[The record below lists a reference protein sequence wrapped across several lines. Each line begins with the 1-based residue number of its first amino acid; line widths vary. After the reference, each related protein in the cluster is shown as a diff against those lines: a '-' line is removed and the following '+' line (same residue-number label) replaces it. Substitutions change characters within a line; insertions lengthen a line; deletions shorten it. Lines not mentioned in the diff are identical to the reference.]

1 MKFICTLTSTQMVL
15 AFILCLLLLGN
26 SYYSVEAAGRINAV
40 EVATTDIR
48 ADYTCTS
55 VIDGR
60 CRTDLDCINHCK
72 PKGYSGGY
80 CEPGMGIMG
89 ERKPFICC
97 CLY

>member
-1 MKFICTLTSTQMVL
+1 MKFIFTLTSTQMVL
-15 AFILCLLLLGN
+15 SLILCLLLLGD
-26 SYYSVEAAGRINAV
+26 SSYSVEAARRINDV
-40 EVATTDIR
+40 EVATTSIR

-60 CRTDLDCINHCK
+60 C
-72 PKGYSGGY
+72 YSSGY
-80 CEPGMGIMG
+80 CEPGMSIMW